1 MKHPDFAEV
10 SKPSPVESAKEAG
23 LRYVSD
29 EKPGIRRGAR
39 GKNFVYLNPQGDVIH
54 DEEHLSRIRKLAIP
68 PAWTDVW
75 ICPIP
80 NGHLQ
85 ATGRDDRGRKQYRY
99 HSNWN
104 TVRDETKFSRM
115 MAFGRMLPHI
125 RRRVT
130 HDLSLPG
137 LPRDKVL
144 ATVVRL
150 LETTLI
156 RVGNDEYARQNQ
168 SFGLT
173 TMLDKHAKIRG
184 SKVTFEFRGKRG
196 IHHRI
201 NVSDPQL
208 ARLVKK
214 CQELPGQEIFA
225 YIDEDGNVQDITSQD
240 VNGYLREIAGQ
251 DFTAKDFR
259 TWAGTVLAAV
269 ALREFQEFT
278 NAKEAKKNI
287 VRAVEAVAGMLG
299 NTPAICRRC
308 YVHPTVLDSYLNGTT
323 IATLAQ
329 ETHRALQEDLHHLK
343 PEEAAVMMLLQDRLD
358 AAPKRASSR
367 TKAKD
372 LAKNTRMA
380 RASQHSGSRKSPSRK
395 PSARESARKRRH
407 VSSKAKA

>member
-1 MKHPDFAEV
+1 MRHPDFAEV
-10 SKPSPVESAKEAG
+10 SKPSPVASAREAG
-23 LRYVSD
+23 LHYVSD
-29 EKPGIRRGAR
+29 EKPGIRRVAR
-39 GKNFVYLNPQGDVIH
+39 GKGFVYIGPKEDVIR
-54 DEEHLSRIRKLAIP
+54 DEEQLSRIRKLAIP

-75 ICPIP
+75 ICPNP

-99 HSNWN
+99 HANWN
-104 TVRDETKFSRM
+104 AVRGETKFSRM
-115 MAFGRMLPHI
+115 MAFGRALPQI
-125 RRRVT
+125 RRRVAR
-130 HDLSLPG
+130 DLALPG
-137 LPRDKVL
+137 LPRNKVL

-184 SKVTFEFRGKRG
+184 NKVTFEFRGKRG

-201 NVSDPQL
+201 DVSDPQL

-214 CQELPGQEIFA
+214 CQDLPGQEIFA
-225 YIDEDGNVQDITSQD
+225 YIDEQGNVQDITSQD
-240 VNGYLREIAGQ
+240 VNSYLREIADQ

-269 ALREFQEFT
+269 ALKEFEEYT
-278 NAKEAKKNI
+278 TAKEAKKNI

-308 YVHPTVLDSYLNGTT
+308 YVHPTILDSYLEGST

-329 ETHRALQEDLHHLK
+329 ESTRVLKEDLHQLK

-358 AAPKRASSR
+358 AAPKRATTH

-380 RASQHSGSRKSPSRK
+380 STRQRPVTRKS
-395 PSARESARKRRH
+395 SARTSTARRRTSAK
-407 VSSKAKA
+407 SSK